1 VLVDFRAVI
10 LFLAIPEIAEQGP
23 FLATRRGLG
32 RAPIVTEHQMS
43 TAFSSACD
51 RGIAAAARLQEN
63 RYPRATLAAT
73 ILGSSLAFI
82 DGSVVNVALDALGR
96 DLAASASALSWTV
109 NAYLL
114 PLGALIL
121 LGGSA
126 GDHFGRRRLFL
137 IGLIV
142 FTFASILCA
151 AAPSLSWFLM
161 GRGLQGIGA
170 ALLMPNSL
178 AMLGASFSGEAR
190 GRAIGMWAA
199 VGALS
204 GALAPLIGGYLVDT
218 GGWRTIFLLNLPV
231 AAAAGFLAWKFVP
244 ESKETQEPGSLDW
257 AGAVL
262 ATLALG
268 CLTWALTAAS
278 ESAASFATLWM
289 VALVGAA
296 VLAAF
301 VWIEA
306 KRGERAIMPLALFA
320 TPTFVGLTLLTF
332 FLYAS
337 LSGLLVLLP
346 YLLIN
351 VSNYTA
357 VAAGAAMLPL
367 PLLIGVLSP
376 MMGRVTA
383 SLGGRL
389 PLAIGSAIVAAGFV
403 LFMRVGADAVSYW
416 LIILPATAIVAIGM
430 GISVAPLTSTV
441 MASVNRDHVGTAS
454 GFNSAVARIGGLI
467 ATALLGFVFA
477 QQDNADGFV
486 SSFRIA
492 ALIGAACAAA
502 AACCAL
508 LLIRPPPTKPA
519 AA

>member
-1 VLVDFRAVI
+1 
-10 LFLAIPEIAEQGP
+10 
-23 FLATRRGLG
+23 
-32 RAPIVTEHQMS
+32 MS
-43 TAFSSACD
+43 TAFSTACD
-51 RGIAAAARLQEN
+51 GGIAAAARLQDN

-82 DGSVVNVALDALGR
+82 DGSVVNVALAALGR
-96 DLAASASALSWTV
+96 DLAASAAALSWTI

-137 IGLIV
+137 IGLVV
-142 FTFASILCA
+142 FTLASILCA
-151 AAPSLSWFLM
+151 AAPSLHWLLV

-190 GRAIGMWAA
+190 ERAIGMWAA
-199 VGALS
+199 VGAIS
-204 GALAPLIGGYLVDT
+204 GALAPLIGGWLVDT
-218 GGWRTIFLLNLPV
+218 SGWRTIFLLNLPV

-244 ESKETQEPGSLDW
+244 ESKEAQESGSLDW

-268 CLTWALTAAS
+268 LLTWALTAAP
-278 ESAASFATLWM
+278 ESAASSAVLWT
-289 VALVGAA
+289 VALIGAA
-296 VLAAF
+296 MLAAF
-301 VWIEA
+301 VRVEA

-337 LSGLLVLLP
+337 LGGLLVLLP

-351 VSNYTA
+351 IGNYTA
-357 VAAGAAMLPL
+357 VAAGAALLPL

-383 SLGGRL
+383 RFGGRL
-389 PLAIGSAIVAAGFV
+389 PLAIGSAIVAAG
-403 LFMRVGADAVSYW
+403 LALLMRVGTDAISYW
-416 LIILPATAIVAIGM
+416 LDILPAIAIVAIGM

-454 GFNSAVARIGGLI
+454 GFNSAIARIGGLI

-477 QQDNADGFV
+477 QQGATSEFV
-486 SSFRIA
+486 GSFRIA

-508 LLIRPPPTKPA
+508 LLIRPPTKPA

>member
-1 VLVDFRAVI
+1 
-10 LFLAIPEIAEQGP
+10 
-23 FLATRRGLG
+23 
-32 RAPIVTEHQMS
+32 MS

-51 RGIAAAARLQEN
+51 SGIAAAARLQEN

-82 DGSVVNVALDALGR
+82 DGSVVNVALDALGQ
-96 DLAASASALSWTV
+96 DLAASAAALSWTV

-151 AAPSLSWFLM
+151 AAPSLPWLLV

-199 VGALS
+199 VGAFS
-204 GALAPLIGGYLVDT
+204 GALAPLIGGWLVDT
-218 GGWRTIFLLNLPV
+218 SGWRTIFLLNLPV

-244 ESKETQEPGSLDW
+244 ESKETQESGSLDW

-268 CLTWALTAAS
+268 LLTWALTAAS

-301 VWIEA
+301 VWVEA
-306 KRGERAIMPLALFA
+306 KRGERAIMPLTLFA

-351 VSNYTA
+351 VGNYTA

-389 PLAIGSAIVAAGFV
+389 PLAIGSAIVAAGLV
-403 LFMRVGADAVSYW
+403 LFMRVGTDAISYW
-416 LIILPATAIVAIGM
+416 LDILPATAIVAIGM

-477 QQDNADGFV
+477 QQDSADGFV